1 MPKSQ
6 TDRHPDDLETEDV
19 QRPDGE
25 MKVGSGQCCNE
36 HCTEGP
42 NYSEIRVRSS

>member
-25 MKVGSGQCCNE
+25 IYWPIGI
-36 HCTEGP
+36 EGRIW
-42 NYSEIRVRSS
+42 SML